1 MALVDG
7 ATPEPALP
15 ISASVLTSLTTAIV
29 TESRRYT
36 NEENAKASAFVAAMF
51 VAVAGELKSIRAQ
64 LESEGPR
71 TLADAYQGVWESG
84 VYERGVLV
92 THGGG
97 LWISTCKTDSRP
109 GGEPGWV
116 LCVKAGNCKH
126 GRERNANFR
135 D

>member
-1 MALVDG
+1 MSTSD
-7 ATPEPALP
+7 PALP
-15 ISASVLTSLTTAIV
+15 ITASVLTSLTTAIV

-36 NEENAKASAFVAAMF
+36 NQSNAATVAAMGQMF
-51 VAVAGELKSIRAQ
+51 LALAARIKAIDAR

-71 TLADAYQGVWESG
+71 TLADAYMGVWEPG

-97 LWISTCKTDSRP
+97 LWISTCRTDSRP

-126 GRERNANFR
+126 GRERNANY
-135 D
+135 